1 MFIGKPGI
9 LVFYIAIDTPIA
21 SKIRDDHASRAAKQR
36 FDGRAKKSHKK
47 HGFLNMTINWTGTKG
62 LMCGLE
68 EELVYTHYSKS
79 QIFVQKFN
87 FDQNHNIFASFS
99 PNFFDNFSREIK
111 VVNS

>member
-1 MFIGKPGI
+1 MFFSFIGKPGF

-62 LMCGLE
+62 LSNVRSLE
-68 EELVYTHYSKS
+68 EEELNLST
-79 QIFVQKFN
+79 
-87 FDQNHNIFASFS
+87 FALFWTFKTSLK
-99 PNFFDNFSREIK
+99 P
-111 VVNS
+111 